1 MVGIRKGSTAWMQRN
16 VGRFHNAAK
25 RIHEKSPEM
34 DDDLREM
41 ISQYGDMVD
50 NALMSEPVK
59 PMKNVL
65 CDRIFGEK

>member
-34 DDDLREM
+34 DNDLREM

-50 NALMSEPVK
+50 NGLMSEPVK